1 MNREE
6 YMRLLAIALKD
17 VPQSEKEEALQ
28 YYNDYFDDAG
38 VENEQEVMK
47 ALGSPAKLAESI
59 QKEFVTGEGKFEG
72 YRGSYEQQPTYS
84 NANTNTYNN
93 PNEKAGKKNK
103 MSGGLIA
110 LIVIL
115 TILASPLILALAAV
129 VIGVLIGIFGA
140 IFGVI
145 VSLFAVILTLI
156 CVVIACITIAFSLGM
171 ISPFSAVV
179 LVGIGIASIGIC
191 IFLVMA
197 IVWLFGVAIPWVVT
211 GIGKLFKKIFG
222 KKGGNQ

>member
-6 YMRLLAIALKD
+6 YMRLLTIALKD
-17 VPQSEKEEALQ
+17 IPQSEKDEALQ

-47 ALGSPAKLAESI
+47 ALGSPASLAESI
-59 QKEFVTGEGKFEG
+59 MKEFSEGEGKFEN
-72 YRGSYEQQPTYS
+72 YRNTYEQ
-84 NANTNTYNN
+84 TNYQNGYMNN
-93 PNEKAGKKNK
+93 ESGKSKKK
-103 MSGGLIA
+103 MSGGMIA

-115 TILASPLILALAAV
+115 LILASPMILALGTS
-129 VIGVLIGIFGA
+129 VIGILIGIFGA
-140 IFGVI
+140 IFGVV
-145 VSLFAVILTLI
+145 VSLAAMVFALI
-156 CVVIACITIAFSLGM
+156 CVVIACVIAAFSVGL

-179 LVGIGIASIGIC
+179 MVGVGLATIGIC

-197 IVWLFGVAIPWVVT
+197 IVWVFGVALPWVVK

-222 KKGGNQ
+222 KKGGTQ

>member
-17 VPQSEKEEALQ
+17 IPQSEKEEALQ

-47 ALGSPAKLAESI
+47 ALGSPASLAESI
-59 QKEFVTGEGKFEG
+59 QKEFSTGEGRFET
-72 YRGSYEQQPTYS
+72 YR
-84 NANTNTYNN
+84 NTYDRTNYQNAYMNN
-93 PNEKAGKKNK
+93 EAGKTKKK
-103 MSGGLIA
+103 MSGGMIA

-115 TILASPLILALAAV
+115 LILALGAT
-129 VIGVLIGIFGA
+129 VIGILIGIFGA
-140 IFGVI
+140 IFGVV
-145 VSLFAVILTLI
+145 VSLAAVVFALI
-156 CVVIACITIAFSLGM
+156 CVVVACLIAAFSVGL

-179 LVGIGIASIGIC
+179 LVGIGLASIGLC

-197 IVWLFGVAIPWVVT
+197 IVWVFGVAIPWTVK

>member
-17 VPQSEKEEALQ
+17 IPQSEKEEALQ

-47 ALGSPAKLAESI
+47 ALGSPASLAESI
-59 QKEFVTGEGKFEG
+59 QKEFSTGEGRFET
-72 YRGSYEQQPTYS
+72 YR
-84 NANTNTYNN
+84 NTYDQTNYQNAYMNN
-93 PNEKAGKKNK
+93 EAGKIKKK
-103 MSGGLIA
+103 MSGGMIA

-115 TILASPLILALAAV
+115 LILASPMILALGAT
-129 VIGVLIGIFGA
+129 VIGILIGIFGA
-140 IFGVI
+140 IFGV
-145 VSLFAVILTLI
+145 VAALASVVFALI
-156 CVVIACITIAFSLGM
+156 CVVIACLIAAFSVGV

-179 LVGIGIASIGIC
+179 LVGIGLASIGLC

-197 IVWLFGVAIPWVVT
+197 IVWVFGVAIPWTVK